1 MQDLLG
7 AQSDRLPEEQTFLS
21 GAEKFFQIRAES
33 FGPLEAKVFPFF
45 RGRGLPHWNVRFSS
59 DCVRYTPNSRNSLG
73 DVHYRADFVRFTPN
87 SGRKWVT
94 VFRSACDPTR
104 TFERV

>member
-33 FGPLEAKVFPFF
+33 FGPLEAKVF
-45 RGRGLPHWNVRFSS
+45 RQWDCGQSIEAVSKSGHWM
-59 DCVRYTPNSRNSLG
+59 
-73 DVHYRADFVRFTPN
+73 
-87 SGRKWVT
+87 
-94 VFRSACDPTR
+94 SA
-104 TFERV
+104 